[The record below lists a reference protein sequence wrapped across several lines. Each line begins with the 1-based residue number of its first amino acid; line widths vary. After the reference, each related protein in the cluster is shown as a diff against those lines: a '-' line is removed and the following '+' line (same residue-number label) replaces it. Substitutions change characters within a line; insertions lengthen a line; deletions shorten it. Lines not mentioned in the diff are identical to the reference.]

1 MSRVWTLSKGLM
13 PKKMFIQQSVDKK
26 AVVLFGPYFSKQ
38 SLGFGMK
45 NVEFELCEVT
55 GNYIRIT
62 PL

>member
-1 MSRVWTLSKGLM
+1 M
-13 PKKMFIQQSVDKK
+13 PKKLFIQQSVDKK

-38 SLGFGMK
+38 SLGFGMQ

-55 GNYIRIT
+55 GNYIRVT